1 MKIGSVKKRDILK
14 NTAIVLGCV
23 AIGWFI
29 KGKLTPQM
37 PMMTGMGGT
46 PYVVVK
52 QVEEKTLSKNKGEI
66 GLVEAINSVD
76 IIPEVS
82 GEIKEILFTSGSFV
96 NKGDVLFKI
105 DDEKYKATYALRQ
118 AELESAKAL
127 LTRTKKD
134 YDRQT
139 SLSKQK
145 IASKATFDSAESAYL
160 QAKAAVQQASAS
172 LELARIDLDNTQIKS
187 PISGFIGKA
196 FESEGNYIVATAK
209 PIAKVVQMDPIRIVF
224 SLTDKE
230 FLNLKTYYDKQATN
244 IRIVLPNN
252 QVIENTLLRSFNDNE
267 VNKNTATIAL
277 YAEFNNKNGELIPGN
292 YVNVSLFSNKVA
304 PNLILPQEAILQDEH
319 GNYVMVVNDE
329 EIAEQKR
336 VSLGDVI
343 DDKQVVLSGVSKGD
357 KVIVQGLQKVQNGQ
371 KVKSTLVQP

>member
-1 MKIGSVKKRDILK
+1 MSLKK
-14 NTAIVLGCV
+14 
-23 AIGWFI
+23 
-29 KGKLTPQM
+29 
-37 PMMTGMGGT
+37 
-46 PYVVVK
+46 
-52 QVEEKTLSKNKGEI
+52 
-66 GLVEAINSVD
+66 
-76 IIPEVS
+76 
-82 GEIKEILFTSGSFV
+82 
-96 NKGDVLFKI
+96 
-105 DDEKYKATYALRQ
+105 
-118 AELESAKAL
+118 
-127 LTRTKKD
+127 
-134 YDRQT
+134 
-139 SLSKQK
+139 
-145 IASKATFDSAESAYL
+145 
-160 QAKAAVQQASAS
+160 
-172 LELARIDLDNTQIKS
+172 
-187 PISGFIGKA
+187 
-196 FESEGNYIVATAK
+196 
-209 PIAKVVQMDPIRIVF
+209 
-224 SLTDKE
+224 
-230 FLNLKTYYDKQATN
+230 YYDKQATN

-252 QVIENTLLRSFNDNE
+252 EVVENTLLRSFNDNE